1 MGDRLTS
8 VFEQQYAD
16 SFSRAGDDGTS
27 FDSVLDESLN
37 EIQNSTGGN
46 GSRVSMVV
54 PSVSPPPGAGDR
66 WSLSPGRQTLFSTFF
81 PGRVSGRDTRFRW
94 FATFFAGVGVGA
106 LVMFAIMWGREPD
119 AIVKEKV
126 VTETRIVYRD
136 AAPGSSA
143 PEAASVNAVAAFENN
158 AEEKSAG
165 QRKSTKPKKGR
176 AASRAERK
184 KKLLASLN
192 TGAGTSRRGGD
203 GGGSASGLT
212 STQMNRVV
220 SKNRSSLQF
229 CYEREL
235 KKGTASSFNDIKVTF
250 HVNVGTSGTV
260 TGARISGAGAA
271 LPGLKKCLNDAV
283 RRWIFPPASES
294 SSVQF
299 PIVFTP
305 SR

>member
-1 MGDRLTS
+1 MGGRLTS

-16 SFSRAGDDGTS
+16 SFSRAGGDNTS
-27 FDSVLDESLN
+27 FDSVVDESLKD
-37 EIQNSTGGN
+37 IQMSTGEN
-46 GSRVSMVV
+46 GSRVSMTG
-54 PSVSPPPGAGDR
+54 PAVSPKPGTGDG
-66 WSLSPGRQTLFSTFF
+66 WSLSPGRQTFFSTFF
-81 PGRVSGRDTRFRW
+81 PGRVSGRSARFRW
-94 FATFFAGVGVGA
+94 FATFFAGVGAGA
-106 LVMFAIMWGREPD
+106 LVTFAIMWVREPE

-136 AAPGSSA
+136 AASGDSG
-143 PEAASVNAVAAFENN
+143 PEAAAVNEVAASQKN

-165 QRKSTKPKKGR
+165 QRKNTKTKKGR
-176 AASRAERK
+176 TATRAERK

-192 TGAGTSRRGGD
+192 TGTGTNRSGAD
-203 GGGSASGLT
+203 GSGSASGLT

-235 KKGTASSFNDIKVTF
+235 KRGTASSFNDIKVTF

-271 LPGLKKCLNDAV
+271 LPGLNKCLNDAV
-283 RRWIFPPASES
+283 RRWIFPPASQS